1 MHKQVEDADELSK
14 DRQCFEQMENHV
26 IALPTDAELSKRRGL
41 PKGCR
46 VLARF
51 PKTSTFYPATVVK
64 CTEKRCSLRFDDD
77 EKGPDGNV
85 RIVKVSSNEVVVEP

>member
-1 MHKQVEDADELSK
+1 MEDADELSK
-14 DRQCFEQMENHV
+14 DRLTFELDQDCV
-26 IALPTDAELSKRRGL
+26 IGLPTDEDLVGKRAF

-64 CTEKRCSLRFDDD
+64 RTDKRYNLRFDDD

-85 RIVKVSSNEVVVEP
+85 RVMKVICNEVVSEP